1 MTIDISELTINVL
14 YQRDPDLFTIARKKA
29 L

>member
-1 MTIDISELTINVL
+1 MITDTTELTINVL
-14 YQRDPDLFTIARKKA
+14 YQLNPDLFTIVQKKA